1 MGLINLDKI
10 LIVKPI
16 DLDIFLAGIGTSL
29 TNTSELYALTL
40 IIANIFAYLFLFLFI
55 LSFFMVIRSLK
66 RRIRRIFT

>member
-16 DLDIFLAGIGTSL
+16 DLDLFLAGIGSNL
-29 TNTSELYALTL
+29 TNTSEVYALTL

-55 LSFFMVIRSLK
+55 FSFFMIIRNLR
-66 RRIRRIFT
+66 RRIRRMFT